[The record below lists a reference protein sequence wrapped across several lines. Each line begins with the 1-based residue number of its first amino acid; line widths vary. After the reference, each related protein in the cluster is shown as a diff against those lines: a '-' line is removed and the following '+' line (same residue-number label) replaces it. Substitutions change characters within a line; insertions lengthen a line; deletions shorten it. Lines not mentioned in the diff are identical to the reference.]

1 MNSNYESGV
10 LQNKH
15 PRFKILQLQNYV
27 IDYDTGGFVKFKLY
41 ENSKSR
47 PVSIIFII

>member
-1 MNSNYESGV
+1 MDSNYENDV

-47 PVSIIFII
+47 PVSII